1 MRGPELVLLQV
12 LEELK
17 LPGQG
22 LQNQEGNYQNG
33 HVWFLVGWLFV
44 IFLLVLFC
52 SPKCLM
58 DLLVSGVSFSS
69 NKSSSLLLDAKLS
82 WACLQDGNKS
92 RILLF
97 VFGNLSLQS
106 NYGNDLDS
114 LRMKVWH
121 MEFKTL
127 QFYSNTVWLNLLK
140 SVWYC

>member
-1 MRGPELVLLQV
+1 
-12 LEELK
+12 
-17 LPGQG
+17 
-22 LQNQEGNYQNG
+22 
-33 HVWFLVGWLFV
+33 
-44 IFLLVLFC
+44 
-52 SPKCLM
+52 M

-127 QFYSNTVWLNLLK
+127 QFYSNIVWFNLLK
-140 SVWYC
+140 SVWYGETCVCFLFYTDVSMETGKEISQLQFILPLS